1 MAGEHGRA
9 GGAGEPDPRKRRG
22 AGVPGGTAAQFGILR
37 GEGGIGKD
45 YERDCFLSDA
55 GACRCFRDD
64 CGENCGIDCGDSGD
78 QLFEPHGR
86 SRTWCRA
93 CGAVDL
99 DFLCGGVLLSG
110 DTLGECM
117 HEADPGRSGT
127 RMAEGKQSGIAVIE
141 ECIVKDERK
150 TVPGG
155 AVFLRGELD
164 EKKRSACGWWMPYE
178 GE

>member
-1 MAGEHGRA
+1 M
-9 GGAGEPDPRKRRG
+9 
-22 AGVPGGTAAQFGILR
+22 
-37 GEGGIGKD
+37 
-45 YERDCFLSDA
+45 
-55 GACRCFRDD
+55 
-64 CGENCGIDCGDSGD
+64 
-78 QLFEPHGR
+78 
-86 SRTWCRA
+86 
-93 CGAVDL
+93 DL

-164 EKKRSACGWWMPYE
+164 EKKRSACGRWMPYE